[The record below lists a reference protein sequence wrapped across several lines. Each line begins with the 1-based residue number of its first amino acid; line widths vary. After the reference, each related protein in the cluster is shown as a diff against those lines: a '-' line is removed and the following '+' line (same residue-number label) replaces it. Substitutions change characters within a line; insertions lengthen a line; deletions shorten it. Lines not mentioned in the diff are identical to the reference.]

1 MGNRK
6 VTMTNLYATLD
17 EARRYL
23 GLSDGQTGDDD
34 LLLLML
40 GAASRLIEGHAGRR
54 FYPQWAIRR
63 YAVSDPY
70 RLLLD
75 DDLLALHSLTNGDG
89 QAVPLEAVHRYPGGP
104 VASSL
109 ILDRTR
115 AVFVYQSDPLDA
127 IVVEGTWGYH
137 PAWADAWP
145 DSGDAVQDDPLSAG
159 ATTLTVG
166 DVSAPPPDGTGRR
179 FAVGQLLRIGEEYLH
194 VLAVDGGTNTLTV
207 RRAANGTTAASH
219 PRGTAIAV
227 YRPPEDVRQACLRV
241 THWLYRQPDAGF
253 VQRAAGLRGEVVV
266 PPALPTDVEQILA
279 PYVRVRVA

>member
-1 MGNRK
+1 MS
-6 VTMTNLYATLD
+6 NLYATLD
-17 EARRYL
+17 EVRRYL
-23 GLSDGQTGDDD
+23 GLSAAQSDDDD
-34 LLLLML
+34 LLVLML
-40 GAASRLIEGHAGRR
+40 GAASRLIEGYAGRR
-54 FYPQWAIRR
+54 FYPQRATRR

-75 DDLLALHSLTNGDG
+75 DDLLTLHSLTNGDG
-89 QAVPLEAVHRYPGGP
+89 QAVPLETVHRHPAGP

-127 IVVEGTWGYH
+127 IAVEGTWGYH
-137 PAWADAWP
+137 PAWADAWQ
-145 DSGDAVQDDPLSAG
+145 DSGDSVQDDPLSAE
-159 ATTLTVG
+159 ATELTVS
-166 DVSAPPPDGTGRR
+166 DVGAPPPGGTGRR
-179 FAVGQLLRIGEEYLH
+179 FAVGQLLCIGEEYLH
-194 VLAVDGGTNTLTV
+194 VLAVDEGTNTLTV
-207 RRAANGTTAASH
+207 RRAANGTAAAGH
-219 PRGTAIAV
+219 PRGAAIAV

-266 PPALPTDVEQILA
+266 PPALPDDVQQILA

>member
-1 MGNRK
+1 MG
-6 VTMTNLYATLD
+6 NLYATLD
-17 EARRYL
+17 EVRRYL

-40 GAASRLIEGHAGRR
+40 GAASRLIENYAGRR
-54 FYPQWAIRR
+54 FYPQRGTRR

-70 RLLLD
+70 RLLLG

-89 QAVPLEAVHRYPGGP
+89 QALPPDAVHLHPGES
-104 VASSL
+104 VVSSL
-109 ILDRTR
+109 TLDRTR
-115 AVFVYQSDPLDA
+115 ARFVHAGDPLDA
-127 IVVEGTWGYH
+127 IAVEGTWGYH
-137 PAWADAWP
+137 PAWANAWR
-145 DSGDAVQDDPLSAG
+145 DSGDAVQDDPLSAE
-159 ATTLTVG
+159 ATTLTVS

-194 VLAVDGGTNTLTV
+194 VLAVHGATNTLTV
-207 RRAANGTTAASH
+207 ARAVNGTMADSH
-219 PRGTAIAV
+219 ARGTAIAI

-266 PPALPTDVEQILA
+266 PPALPADVEQILA
-279 PYVRVRVA
+279 PYVRLRVS

>member
-1 MGNRK
+1 MA
-6 VTMTNLYATLD
+6 NLYATLD

-23 GLSDGQTGDDD
+23 GLNTAQRGDDD
-34 LLLLML
+34 LLLMML
-40 GAASRLIEGHAGRR
+40 GAASRLIESYAGRR
-54 FYPQWAIRR
+54 FYPQRATRR
-63 YAVSDPY
+63 YAVSDPLV
-70 RLLLD
+70 LLLD

-89 QAVPLEAVHRYPGGP
+89 QPLPLDAVHLHPAGM

-109 ILDRTR
+109 SVDRTR
-115 AVFVYQSDPLDA
+115 AAFVHTGDPLEA
-127 IVVEGTWGYH
+127 IAVEGTWGYH
-137 PAWADAWP
+137 PAWASAWQ

-159 ATTLTVG
+159 ATTLTVD
-166 DVSAPPPDGTGRR
+166 DVSAPPPGGYGWR

-194 VLAVDGGTNTLTV
+194 VLAVDEETDALTV
-207 RRAANGTTAASH
+207 ARAANGTTAATH
-219 PRGTAIAV
+219 ARGTAIAI

-266 PPALPTDVEQILA
+266 PPALPDDVQQILA